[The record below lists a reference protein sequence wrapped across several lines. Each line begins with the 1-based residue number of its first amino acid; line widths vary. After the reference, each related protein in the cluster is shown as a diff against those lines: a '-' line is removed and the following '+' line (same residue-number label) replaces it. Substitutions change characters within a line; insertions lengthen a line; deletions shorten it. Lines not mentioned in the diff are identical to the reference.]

1 MFCHLHRKGSNFVKN
16 HLPRY
21 PSCHPGLRV
30 YPSWPYLPVSQP
42 LKHRPWAYLQKAT
55 SVRSQILPPVGATIS
70 NPAHL
75 PTSTKVTPQ
84 TLQPIPS
91 QPHPD
96 HPLDRHRPASS
107 NPANTSSS
115 SQSASFPSIIS
126 ASRFIIRTVHE
137 QVKNQRK
144 EEIRNHPKA

>member
-1 MFCHLHRKGSNFVKN
+1 MSSMFCHLHRKTLLSCQSIEHSSPLSDRYPG
-16 HLPRY
+16 HLPGA
-21 PSCHPGLRV
+21 SFLRLS
-30 YPSWPYLPVSQP
+30 PN
-42 LKHRPWAYLQKAT
+42 AT